1 MNRCKIFARFQ
12 SKEDHEKF
20 VNGLLKERLIREAID
35 QLTYFRSKGL
45 TTLDQ
50 VEKYIDTN
58 KLKLK
63 QMAYD
68 TKHYSS
74 KKQQPMLNGQFSEQS
89 LTQVQKLIQQPE
101 SKLLNAKELKA
112 SSVHKV
118 DLSPL
123 TADSNWSKLGNR
135 EKVFVS
141 EINMKPTSYCNIKR
155 TI

>member
-50 VEKYIDTN
+50 VEKYIETN

-74 KKQQPMLNGQFSEQS
+74 KKQQPMLNG
-89 LTQVQKLIQQPE
+89 
-101 SKLLNAKELKA
+101 
-112 SSVHKV
+112 
-118 DLSPL
+118 
-123 TADSNWSKLGNR
+123 
-135 EKVFVS
+135 
-141 EINMKPTSYCNIKR
+141 
-155 TI
+155 